1 MPDYKNLCDETRLIV
16 KEAGAFIQN
25 EAKSFNRGKVE
36 FKGLH
41 NLVSYVDKTA
51 EEKLVAGLNKLLPE
65 AGFITEEETVTERK
79 KMNWIIDPLDGTT
92 NFIHGLPVYSISIAL
107 HDGDELVLGVVH
119 ELNLDECFYTWKGAP
134 SYVNEKEIAVSSAQ
148 NINESLLATGFPYYD
163 FEKQQAYIKLFTEL
177 MQKSEGL
184 RRMGSAAI
192 DLAYTAAGRFD
203 GYYEY
208 NLNSWDMAGGAII
221 VQNAGGVV
229 TDFTGENHFLEKR
242 ELICGNPA
250 VHAELLTYIQKYF

>member
-1 MPDYKNLCDETRLIV
+1 MTDYKSLCDETRLIV
-16 KEAGAFIQN
+16 KEAGLFIQN

-51 EEKLVAGLNKLLPE
+51 EEKLVAGLSKLLPE

-79 KMNWIIDPLDGTT
+79 TMNWIIDPLDGTT

-119 ELNLDECFYTWKGAP
+119 ELNLNECFYTWKGAP
-134 SYVNEKEIAVSSAQ
+134 SYVNGKEMTVSSAQ

-177 MQKSEGL
+177 MQKAEGL

-192 DLAYTAAGRFD
+192 DLVYTAAGRFD

-221 VQNAGGVV
+221 VQNAGGIV
-229 TDFTGENHFLEKR
+229 TDFTGGNDFLEKR
-242 ELICGNPA
+242 ELICGTPA
-250 VHAELLTYIQKYF
+250 VHAELLAYIKKYF